1 MQPSETPKPI
11 LAAVT
16 EVLQTERGTT
26 FYVLTVAG
34 EYGVPEDAE
43 GEDKDKEAGADKGD
57 DEPLAVGGA
66 FVTEVPPAEKEG
78 AEEEEEE
85 EFKPEYISCVDIPL
99 SDILEVK
106 KT

>member
-1 MQPSETPKPI
+1 M

-85 EFKPEYISCVDIPL
+85 EEEFKPEYISCVDIPL

>member
-34 EYGVPEDAE
+34 EHGVPEDVE
-43 GEDKDKEAGADKGD
+43 GEDKDKEEGADKGD

-85 EFKPEYISCVDIPL
+85 SKPEYISCVDIPL